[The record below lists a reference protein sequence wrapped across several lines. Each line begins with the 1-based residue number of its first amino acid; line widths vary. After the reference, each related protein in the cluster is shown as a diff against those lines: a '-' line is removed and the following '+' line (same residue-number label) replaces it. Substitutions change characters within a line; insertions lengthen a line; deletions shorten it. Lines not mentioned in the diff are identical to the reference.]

1 LVVLCPLALLAGAL
15 SVPQAAQAQACE
27 LEPQAACFGL
37 ESVEATLSAPAGSA
51 HPATRAGAHPDLTL
65 TFEVKTDPES
75 DPNPVGLKD
84 SWAATRNIR
93 FELPPGFVGDPN
105 VLGPPQ
111 QCTAAELSRG
121 IAAECPN
128 GSQVGVSK
136 IFAHDLNSAFTEP
149 VYMMQPPGGD
159 VVARLGTVAGT
170 FPTFIDFKVRSE
182 SDYGIVAEIV
192 DATAE
197 GRLIRVETRTWGI
210 PAHESHDTERCTPG
224 EVFVEGCIVSEP
236 RPPGSLPLPFLS
248 NPTRC
253 NAPLSLSASVASWPF
268 PDVFDTKSVAFPP
281 IKDCEK
287 LPFGPDLSIA
297 PTNRRAGAPTGLDV
311 TLRVPRPE
319 GFDVLEP
326 SQTRDVKV
334 LLPAGVA
341 INPGAADGLDTCSES
356 EVKFGERV
364 AARCPDAAKVA
375 SVELDVP
382 ALPRRMKGAF
392 YLREPEPGNLFR
404 VWVVA
409 DDLGAHVK
417 LPGELEV
424 DEQSGQ
430 ITSVLLDLPQF
441 PLREAKLFFP
451 GGSRAPLVNPP
462 ACGTHATEWE
472 FVPWSGTPPAKG
484 ASPMTID
491 EGCEGLGGFSPQL
504 SAGTTNLSAGKYSP
518 FLFTLTRADGE
529 QNPERIDIT
538 LPQGLA
544 AKLAGVPR
552 CEGAAAAS
560 GNCPPA
566 SQIGI
571 IRAASGYGVAPLW
584 VPQPGKD
591 PTAFYLGG
599 PYKGAPF
606 SAIAVVP
613 AQAGPF
619 DLGEIVVRS
628 AIEIDPRTAQASVK
642 SDPIPQIIEGIP
654 IPART
659 IHVLLDR
666 PNFALNPTGCKE
678 KEIVATVTSS
688 EGATAS
694 PSARFQA
701 VDCASL
707 RFKPKLSFRL
717 FGATH
722 RGTHPKLRA
731 VLRTRPGDANI
742 AKAVVALPSSE
753 FLDQGH
759 IKTVCTRVQFA
770 AEQCPLGSIYGQ
782 ARAISPLLDKPLVGP
797 VYLRSSNNPL
807 PDLVV
812 ALKGEVEVD
821 LVGRID
827 SVRGGIRTTFAAAP
841 DAPVS
846 KFVLTMQGGRKGLLI
861 NSRNLCKAPGFA
873 DVDLDAQ
880 NGKSAEQ
887 RPPLKSSCGKTK
899 RAR

>member
-1 LVVLCPLALLAGAL
+1 MRRSLAALGALIAVALCAPAPAGAEE
-15 SVPQAAQAQACE
+15 CE
-27 LEPQAACFGL
+27 LQPRAACFGL
-37 ESVEATLSAPAGSA
+37 EKLEATLSAPAGSA
-51 HPATRAGAHPDLTL
+51 FGANQAGAHPDLTL
-65 TFEVKTDPES
+65 TFEVKQDPETK
-75 DPNPVGLKD
+75 PNSFGLKD
-84 SWAATRNIR
+84 SYAVTRHIR
-93 FELPPGFVGDPN
+93 FELPAGFVGDPN
-105 VLGPPQ
+105 VLGAPQ
-111 QCTAAELSRG
+111 QCTAAELAKG
-121 IAAECPN
+121 IGAECPN

-136 IFAHDLNSAFTEP
+136 IFAYELNSVFHEP
-149 VYMMQPPGGD
+149 LYMMAPPGDSD
-159 VVARLGTVAGT
+159 VVARLGTVAGI

-182 SDYGIVAEIV
+182 FDYGITAEIT

-197 GRLIRVETRTWGI
+197 GRLIRVETKTWGI
-210 PAHESHDTERCTPG
+210 PAHKSHDTERCTPG

-253 NAPLSLSASVASWPF
+253 NAALSLSASVASWPF
-268 PDVFDTKSVAFPP
+268 PDLFDTKSVPFPP
-281 IKDCEK
+281 ISGCEK
-287 LPFGPDLSIA
+287 LPFGPNLSIA

-334 LLPAGVA
+334 VLPAGVA

-364 AARCPDAAKVA
+364 AAQCPDAAKVA

-424 DEQSGQ
+424 DEQTGQ
-430 ITSVLLDLPQF
+430 ITSLLLDLPQF
-441 PLREAKLFFP
+441 PLREAKLLFKSGF
-451 GGSRAPLVNPP
+451 RAPLVNPP
-462 ACGTHATEWE
+462 TCATHTSEWE

-484 ASPMTID
+484 TSQMTID
-491 EGCEGLGGFSPQL
+491 EGCEGLGGFSPKL
-504 SAGTTNLSAGKYSP
+504 SAGTTDPAAGRHSP
-518 FLFTLTRADGE
+518 FLFTLTRSDGE

-538 LPQGLA
+538 LPTGLA

-552 CEGAAAAS
+552 CEGAEAAS

-566 SQIGI
+566 SQIGV

-591 PTAFYLGG
+591 PTAFYLSG

-606 SAIAVVP
+606 SAVAVVP

-628 AIEIDPRTAQASVK
+628 SIHVDPTTAQASVS

-654 IPART
+654 IPSRT
-659 IHVLLDR
+659 IHVFLDR
-666 PNFALNPTGCKE
+666 PNFVLNPTGCKQKQIE
-678 KEIVATVTSS
+678 ATVTSS
-688 EGATAS
+688 QGAIANPSS
-694 PSARFQA
+694 PFQA
-701 VDCASL
+701 TDCAAL
-707 RFKPKLSFRL
+707 AFKPKLSL
-717 FGATH
+717 NLKGGTQ
-722 RGTHPKLRA
+722 RGDHPALRA
-731 VLRTRPGDANI
+731 VLKTRPGDANI
-742 AKAVVALPSSE
+742 AKTVVALPRSE
-753 FLDQGH
+753 FLDQAH

-770 AEQCPLGSIYGQ
+770 ADQCPAGSIYGR
-782 ARAISPLLDKPLVGP
+782 ARAISPLLDQALEGP
-797 VYLRSSNNPL
+797 VYLRSSDNLL
-807 PDLVV
+807 PDLVI
-812 ALKGEVEVD
+812 ALDGEIEVD
-821 LVGRID
+821 VVGRID
-827 SVRGGIRTTFAAAP
+827 SIRGGIRTTFASVP

-846 KFVLTMQGGRKGLLI
+846 GFVLNMQGGKKGLLI
-861 NSRNLCKAPGFA
+861 NSRNLCKAPA
-873 DVDLDAQ
+873 RVDVDLDAH
-880 NGKSAEQ
+880 NGKSADS
-887 RPPLKSSCGKTK
+887 RPLLASSCRK
-899 RAR
+899 